1 MDLQSE
7 ITLQSGDYRNE
18 CQGVNNDDV
27 FSRMR
32 ELEQELLDFQES
44 SKELEQALEEELQQ
58 LETQNSKLSKQ
69 VLAKDNKISELNV
82 KMVNLTAEI
91 NSLTLELGEC
101 KKTNEQIISKLKLQL
116 VAVEILNEDMV
127 SHDRVLE
134 HKLKL
139 AQQFNNELLEKL
151 ALVENDL
158 EIERDINAK
167 HTLTISNLKN
177 ASQNKNVPKR
187 DSSYQDETFADGTIL
202 DINEMLASEPP
213 AIIAN
218 RQVPRLG
225 SLHMIH
231 ELYSKSD
238 VLLSKVG
245 DLNTTLKSSTTT
257 ETHRSAIMSKG
268 NSKQRTLSNSPS
280 VANLS
285 KLQRNSSQ
293 KKSVPKDDYGAQMEE
308 RKLTRQTR
316 KTERLRGMVKYFGV

>member
-7 ITLQSGDYRNE
+7 ITLRSGDYRNE
-18 CQGVNNDDV
+18 YQGVNNDDV
-27 FSRMR
+27 FRRMR
-32 ELEQELLDFQES
+32 ELEQELLEFQES

-58 LETQNSKLSKQ
+58 LETQNSKLSNQ
-69 VLAKDNKISELNV
+69 VLAKDTKISELNG
-82 KMVNLTAEI
+82 KIVNLTAEI
-91 NSLTLELGEC
+91 NSLTSELGEC
-101 KKTNEQIISKLKLQL
+101 KKRNEQTISKLKLQL

-167 HTLTISNLKN
+167 HTLTISNLEN
-177 ASQNKNVPKR
+177 ANQNHNWPKR
-187 DSSYQDETFADGTIL
+187 DSSYQDVTFADGTIL

-213 AIIAN
+213 ATIAN
-218 RQVPRLG
+218 RQFPRLG

-245 DLNTTLKSSTTT
+245 DLNSTLKSSTTT
-257 ETHRSAIMSKG
+257 ETHRSAIMSKV
-268 NSKQRTLSNSPS
+268 NTKVRTLSSSPS

-293 KKSVPKDDYGAQMEE
+293 KRLEPKDVNGAKMEE
-308 RKLTRQTR
+308 RKLTRQTS
-316 KTERLRGMVKYFGV
+316 KTGRLRGMVKYFGV